1 MKLFP
6 TLAVLLL
13 LGSMISCK
21 SDAGTDSNETE
32 ASATPAVEIN
42 EDELI
47 ARLSGDYI
55 TEPSTRNEH
64 DRNAIIDYAIKELL
78 PVKASPSG
86 LYFWVQEP
94 GTGDPG
100 KWGQRVSA
108 HYTGRLLDDG
118 RVFDDSR
125 ERGRPMSFTVGNMI
139 PGFNEAMMH
148 LGEGGKAVVLIPS
161 ALAYGDRNITD
172 ASNEE
177 VIPANAVLRFDI
189 ERVK

>member
-1 MKLFP
+1 MKLF
-6 TLAVLLL
+6 LSFAGFLL
-13 LGSMISCK
+13 LGSIISCK
-21 SDAGTDSNETE
+21 SDASTASNETDV
-32 ASATPAVEIN
+32 SVGPALKID

-55 TEPSTRNEH
+55 TEPSSRKEL
-64 DRNAIIDYAIKELL
+64 DRNAILDYAIQELL

-86 LYFWVQEP
+86 LYFWVEEP
-94 GTGDPG
+94 GKSDPC

-108 HYTGRLLDDG
+108 HYTGRLLDG
-118 RVFDDSR
+118 SVFDDSR

-139 PGFNEAMMH
+139 PGFNEAMML
-148 LGEGGKAVVLIPS
+148 LGQGGKAVVLIPS
-161 ALAYGDRNITD
+161 ALAYGDRNITN

-177 VIPANAVLRFDI
+177 VISANAVLRFDI